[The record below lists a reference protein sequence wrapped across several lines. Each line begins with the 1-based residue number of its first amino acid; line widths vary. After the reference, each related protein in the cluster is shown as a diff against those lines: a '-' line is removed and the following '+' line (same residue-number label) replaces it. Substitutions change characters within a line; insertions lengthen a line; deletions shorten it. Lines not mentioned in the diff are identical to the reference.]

1 MNWLRRQIGS
11 RKLER
16 DLDKELRFHVESRT
30 DDLTREGLDPAEAR
44 RRALAEFGCY
54 EPTKEAARDARGTRW
69 LGDLW
74 QDLRY
79 TRRVLWSAKG
89 FTAAAVLSLG
99 VGLGANAAVFRV
111 MDGLMFRPLNVPRP
125 AELFFV
131 NRSLANGSRF
141 SHPTYLQLASAV
153 PGATFAVS
161 SPPVFMQA
169 TINGAAQFVTTQL
182 VSGNWFDVVGVGAG
196 MGRLLAPSDDMGE
209 GEPLA
214 AVISD
219 RLWEHRFGRE
229 PSVVGSTLMINGLAF
244 TVAGI
249 AQPG

>member
-1 MNWLRRQIGS
+1 MNWLRRLLGS
-11 RKLER
+11 RRLER

-30 DDLTREGLDPAEAR
+30 DDLTREGVDPAEAR

-111 MDGLMFRPLNVPRP
+111 MDGLMFRPLDVPRP
-125 AELFFV
+125 GELFFV
-131 NRSLANGSRF
+131 SRSVPNGSII

-153 PGATFAVS
+153 P
-161 SPPVFMQA
+161 
-169 TINGAAQFVTTQL
+169 
-182 VSGNWFDVVGVGAG
+182 
-196 MGRLLAPSDDMGE
+196 
-209 GEPLA
+209 
-214 AVISD
+214 
-219 RLWEHRFGRE
+219 
-229 PSVVGSTLMINGLAF
+229 
-244 TVAGI
+244 
-249 AQPG
+249 